1 MIMYGYKGP
10 FNVWEVETEEERLE
24 AITSIAEIN
33 AIAEEEAKRMRSEWK
48 SSQEYKEINNGN

>member
-1 MIMYGYKGP
+1 MYGYKGP